1 MPAERS
7 RPAGASP
14 PARRLPRLRWR
25 DARLWLGV
33 ALMAVGMI
41 AGARILGAD
50 PDTVV
55 VWQASRD
62 LPPGVPPVAQPVEVS
77 LGPAATAYLR
87 ADEPLGGRLR
97 VPVAAGALIP
107 ADALVQSPQAGIR
120 LVTLA
125 VDPLHAPVGLSG
137 GDVVDV
143 WATEVDAARSIVQ
156 EPALVLPQARVAQV
170 DAENLGLG
178 GEIGVVIEVPQDLAA
193 ELVRAARSRVVDLVA
208 VPLAAM
214 DSPLAATDSGVR
226 P

>member
-1 MPAERS
+1 
-7 RPAGASP
+7 
-14 PARRLPRLRWR
+14 
-25 DARLWLGV
+25 
-33 ALMAVGMI
+33 MAVGMI

-107 ADALVQSPQAGIR
+107 ADALIQSPQAGIR

-208 VPLAAM
+208 VPLAAT
-214 DSPLAATDSGVR
+214 DSPLAATDSSLAATDSSLAATDSGVT